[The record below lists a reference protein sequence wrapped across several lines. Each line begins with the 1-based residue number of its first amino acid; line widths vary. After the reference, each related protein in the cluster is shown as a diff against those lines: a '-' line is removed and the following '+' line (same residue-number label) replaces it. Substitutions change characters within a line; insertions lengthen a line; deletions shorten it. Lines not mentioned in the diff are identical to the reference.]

1 MLLLYMG
8 VIYILLSLLYGVHTA
23 TKTIRGYNFMRKN
36 QRLNIGFFTCHLD
49 NDYAYEVCKGVDYAA
64 KELDVNLIVFPG
76 MYMNASYND
85 PKNARFDY
93 QYNSIFY
100 YASKHT
106 LDALIV
112 SIGSIGSFISEN
124 DMIAFLKNFNVP
136 ILTIEIEIPGYPYLY
151 TEGRTGM
158 RQAIEHLIT
167 EHHKTKIGFVS
178 GRRENADAKER
189 LDTYCQVLMEHNIPV
204 EEDRIVYGNFSEFT
218 EDIVNNLLDANPDLE
233 AIVFANDSMAI
244 GGYNAIK
251 ARGLEIGKDILVTG
265 YDNAP
270 ASLVLDPPLT
280 TVHNN
285 IIDMGYHAVY
295 EVLNLLDHGSTNTS
309 ILNSSLIVRSSC
321 GCGDFKV
328 RNAKKLTSIFA
339 TSDLPAAKTY
349 ILNYLFG
356 DYKDNFYY
364 EELICRFSP
373 ILEMILKPFADK
385 SMDFNIQ
392 LISSNLLELIETD
405 FIDLYFSTDKL
416 SHAIRELHQ
425 LLCSLANNEHS
436 RCKVMQLFNRL
447 FSDMLA
453 KLSGTLYNTIHDH
466 KKAVWSSMYITR
478 DTLTYSDDEESCFR
492 LIMDKLQDAHFTS
505 SYMYIYEEP
514 VMLMPDGSWKIP
526 KNLYLQACN
535 NNGKTVYLSGDDR
548 LISSDKVFFN
558 QYTSYDRRRT
568 LVITP
573 LFTNNIQY
581 GLFVGEIGI
590 EHFPNIY
597 PNSLQLAISLN
608 FISLMK
614 QQLLTQSKLASSAA
628 ELNEKNRLLNKLSV
642 TDGLTGINNR
652 RGFLDS
658 VQSHV
663 TSSFNEGKPA
673 MLLFADM
680 DNLKQVNDRFGHKNG
695 DYAIKSIARIL
706 QESFTDDDVI
716 GRIGG
721 DEFVAFCF
729 LDDPHTPDDLC
740 QKIKT
745 LSCQLNKTNGKPY
758 YVDISLGVST
768 FICNPTLNIEDVM
781 HQADESL
788 YEHKKNKR
796 KDVMKPV

>member
-1 MLLLYMG
+1 MKK
-8 VIYILLSLLYGVHTA
+8 S
-23 TKTIRGYNFMRKN
+23 KK
-36 QRLNIGFFTCHLD
+36 RLNIGFFTCHLD

-124 DMIAFLKNFNVP
+124 DMIAFLNNFDIP
-136 ILTIEIEIPGYPYLY
+136 ILTIEIEVPGYPYLY
-151 TEGRTGM
+151 TEGKTGM

-167 EHHKTKIGFVS
+167 EHGKTKIGFVS

-189 LDTYCQVLMEHNIPV
+189 LETYCQVLMEHNIPV
-204 EEDRIVYGNFSEFT
+204 EEDRIVYGNFSEYT

-265 YDNAP
+265 YDDAP

-280 TVHNN
+280 TVHNH

-295 EVLNLLDHGSTNTS
+295 EVLTLLEQGHTNVS
-309 ILNSSLIVRSSC
+309 ILNSRLMVRSSC
-321 GCGDFKV
+321 GCGNFKLNKESEQV
-328 RNAKKLTSIFA
+328 SSVFSNTEV
-339 TSDLPAAKTY
+339 AAVLAYT
-349 ILNYLFG
+349 LDYLFS
-356 DYKDNFYY
+356 DYKGNFYHN
-364 EELICRFSP
+364 ELIQRFTP
-373 ILEMILKPFADK
+373 ILELILTPFLART
-385 SMDFNIQ
+385 MDFDKEA
-392 LISSNLLELIETD
+392 ISGKLLSLLNTS
-405 FIDLYFSTDKL
+405 FVKLYFSSDKL
-416 SHAIRELHQ
+416 TYAVKELCQ
-425 LLCSLANNEHS
+425 LLCHMAKDETE
-436 RCKVMQLFNRL
+436 RCAVMTLFNGL
-447 FSDMLA
+447 YSNILA
-453 KLSGTLYNTIHDH
+453 KTSNTLYNTVHEH
-466 KKAVWSSMYITR
+466 KQAVWSSMYITR

-492 LIMDKLQDAHFTS
+492 LIMDKLSASNFDS
-505 SYMYIYEEP
+505 SYMYIYEDP
-514 VMLMPDGSWKIP
+514 VMLLPDGSWKIP
-526 KNLYLQACN
+526 KNLYLQTCN
-535 NNGKTVYLSGDDR
+535 NKGKTVYLSGDDR
-548 LISSDKVFFN
+548 LISSDKIFFN
-558 QYTSYDRRRT
+558 QYTPYDRRRT

-581 GLFVGEIGI
+581 GLFVGEIDI
-590 EHFPNIY
+590 EFFRNIY

-608 FISLMK
+608 FIALMK

-628 ELNEKNRLLNKLSV
+628 ELNEKNKLLNKLSV

-658 VQSHV
+658 VQAQVNSL
-663 TSSFNEGKPA
+663 FNEGKAA

-706 QESFTDDDVI
+706 QESFQQDDVI

-729 LDDPHTPDDLC
+729 LDNPKTPDEMC
-740 QKIKT
+740 EKIKK
-745 LSCQLNKTNGKPY
+745 LSTQLNETNGKPY
-758 YVDISLGVST
+758 YVDISLGVTT
-768 FICNPTLNIEDVM
+768 FTCEPTLNIEDVL
-781 HQADESL
+781 HKADVAL

>member
-1 MLLLYMG
+1 MYYME
-8 VIYILLSLLYGVHTA
+8 
-23 TKTIRGYNFMRKN
+23 KN
-36 QRLNIGFFTCHLD
+36 TRRPNIGFFTCHLD

-100 YASKHT
+100 YASRYT

-112 SIGSIGSFISEN
+112 SIGSIGSFLSES
-124 DMIAFLKNFNVP
+124 DMIAFLNNFNIP
-136 ILTIEIEIPGYPYLY
+136 ILTIEVEVPGYPYLY

-158 RQAIEHLIT
+158 REAIEHLIT

-178 GRRENADAKER
+178 GRRENADARER
-189 LDTYCQVLMEHNIPV
+189 LDTYYQVLAAHNIPIDENRV
-204 EEDRIVYGNFSEFT
+204 VYGNFSEFS

-251 ARGLEIGKDILVTG
+251 SRGLVIGKDILVTG
-265 YDNAP
+265 YDDAP

-280 TVHNN
+280 TVHNH
-285 IIDMGYHAVY
+285 IIDMGYHAVH
-295 EVLNLLDHGSTNTS
+295 EVLNLLNNGKTNVS

-321 GCGDFKV
+321 GCGKYHTRSEQDFAAAFANQELSKV
-328 RNAKKLTSIFA
+328 KLLV
-339 TSDLPAAKTY
+339 SD
-349 ILNYLFG
+349 YLFG

-364 EELICRFSP
+364 KELTQRFMP
-373 ILEMILKPFADK
+373 ILELILTPFFEKDVSFDA
-385 SMDFNIQ
+385 SAISEALLT
-392 LISSNLLELIETD
+392 LIDSS
-405 FIDLYFSTDKL
+405 FIKLYFSTDKL
-416 SHAIRELHQ
+416 SYAIQQLYH
-425 LLCSLANNEHS
+425 LLCSLPLSDELKCS
-436 RCKVMQLFNRL
+436 VMELFNYL
-447 FSDMLA
+447 LSNMLSKA
-453 KLSGTLYNTIHDH
+453 SSTLYNTIHEH
-466 KKAVWSSMYITR
+466 KEAVWSSMYITR
-478 DTLTYSDDEESCFR
+478 DTLTYSDNEESCFR
-492 LIMDKLQDAHFTS
+492 LIMEKLQDAHFIS
-505 SYMYIYEEP
+505 SYMYIYEDP
-514 VMLMPDGSWKIP
+514 VMLMSDGSWKIP
-526 KNLYLQACN
+526 KTLYLQACN
-535 NNGKTVYLSGDDR
+535 NNGKTTYLSGDDR

-568 LVITP
+568 IVLTP

-581 GLFVGEIGI
+581 GLFAGEIDI
-590 EHFPNIY
+590 EYFQNIY
-597 PNSLQLAISLN
+597 PNSLQLATSLN
-608 FISLMK
+608 FIALMR

-628 ELNEKNRLLNKLSV
+628 ELNEKNKLLNKLSI

-652 RGFLDS
+652 RGFLDN
-658 VQSHV
+658 VQMHV
-663 TSSFNEGKPA
+663 NSSYNEGKPA

-695 DYAIKSIARIL
+695 DYAIKSIANIL
-706 QESFTDDDVI
+706 QESFELDDVI

-721 DEFVAFCF
+721 DEFVGFCF

-740 QKIKT
+740 AKIKK
-745 LSCQLNKTNGKPY
+745 LSNQLNETNGKPY

-768 FICNPTLNIEDVM
+768 FICSPVLNIEDVL
-781 HQADESL
+781 HQADEAL

-796 KDVMKPV
+796 KDVLKPV